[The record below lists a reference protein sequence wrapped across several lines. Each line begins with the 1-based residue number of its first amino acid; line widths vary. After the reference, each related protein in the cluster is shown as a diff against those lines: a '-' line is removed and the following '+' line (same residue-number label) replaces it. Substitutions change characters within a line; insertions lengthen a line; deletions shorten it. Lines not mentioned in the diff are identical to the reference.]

1 MSSKHLQLKND
12 YGQIDIDEAMLMAVE
27 KIQDAAWQLQMTPGE
42 LITIL
47 LESPTLECPCCA
59 KEAKN

>member
-1 MSSKHLQLKND
+1 MSKHLQLQND
-12 YGQIDIDEAMLMAVE
+12 FGQIDIDESLLMAVE
-27 KIQDAAWQLQMTPGE
+27 KIADAAWQLQMGPDE

-59 KEAKN
+59 KEQEH